1 MENVRERVL
10 RFFKADPL
18 EYTVVFTSGATGA
31 LHTVGEAFPWT
42 KDSKFYYLTEVDVG
56 GARHP

>member
-1 MENVRERVL
+1 MRERVL

-42 KDSKFYYLTEVDVG
+42 KDSKFYYLTEVVVG

>member
-42 KDSKFYYLTEVDVG
+42 KDSKFYYLTEVGVG
-56 GARHP
+56 SVRHA